1 MALNRTY
8 SIITTCKGRL
18 EHLKQSLP
26 TMLDQGALEVVAV
39 DYSCPDR
46 TGDYVAANFPTVR
59 VVRVPGQATFSNWRA
74 RNAGAAEAQGQVLVF
89 CDADTLLATD
99 ALQQL
104 DAALPLR
111 SFGFL
116 TRQHTEQFNKTARR
130 LGANQLRGFH
140 VVPNAAFRRLGGY
153 DEVLEGYAAG
163 GDTDLEERLF
173 MLGLKNFPLEPDIVA
188 DVIQHDDQART
199 RHHLDPIPVS
209 YSAGLLY
216 RTAKSNL
223 LKIRRRLNFP
233 LEFRRSLYDNAL
245 IAARKLAD
253 QDKVALNLKVFE
265 MAAGMP
271 LQLGFRKAGLKVTMT
286 VEIEGQNRIEEVPE
300 FNG

>member
-1 MALNRTY
+1 MNRTY
-8 SIITTCKGRL
+8 SIITTSKGRL

-26 TMLDQGALEVVAV
+26 TMLAQGALETIAV
-39 DYSCPDR
+39 DYSCPEGS
-46 TGDYVAANFPTVR
+46 GDYVAAHFPSVR
-59 VVRVPGQATFSNWRA
+59 VVRVPGQQTFSNWRA
-74 RNAGAAEAQGQVLVF
+74 RNAGAAGAQGQVLVF
-89 CDADTLLATD
+89 CDADTLLAPD
-99 ALQQL
+99 ALLRL

-116 TRQHTEQFNKTARR
+116 TRKHTEQFNKADRR

-163 GDTDLEERLF
+163 GDTDLEERLV
-173 MLGLKNFPLEPDIVA
+173 MLGLKNFPLEPDIVGE
-188 DVIQHDDQART
+188 VIQHDDHART
-199 RHHLDPIPVS
+199 RHHVDPISVS

-223 LKIRRRLNFP
+223 LRMRRRLNFP
-233 LEFRRSLYDNAL
+233 LEFRRNLYDSAL
-245 IAARKLAD
+245 TAARNLAR
-253 QDKVALNLKVFE
+253 QDKVVLNLKVTD

-271 LQLGFRKAGLKVTMT
+271 LPLGFRKAGLKVTMT
-286 VEIEGQNRIEEVPE
+286 VEIEGQNRITDVPE
-300 FNG
+300 FN